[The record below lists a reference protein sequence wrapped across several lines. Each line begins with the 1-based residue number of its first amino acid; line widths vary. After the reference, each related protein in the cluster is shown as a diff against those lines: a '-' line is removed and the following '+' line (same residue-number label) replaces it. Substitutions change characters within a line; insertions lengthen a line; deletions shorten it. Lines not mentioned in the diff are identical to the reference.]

1 MRRSFERRV
10 SAIAALAGLLFP
22 SDSEAMLY
30 RVGVGVQV
38 GVSFFH
44 QKSAFTL
51 NLEAYGVGG
60 AVTRR
65 AGPGCEPS
73 VPLASVG
80 PMVGVNFARGGP
92 RIIGGA
98 VGGTAVGGGYGSVGG
113 EVGAVW
119 NAAGDPGLGLHLGAD
134 VGSQI
139 LVASV
144 ASEAFREVSAT
155 GGLRFAPPY
164 GALGVT
170 CVGRPRRDGEGCR
183 VTLGGQR
190 GWAAEAQEEAESVLA
205 FLDLATE
212 LMEHDALPDLIAA
225 ALDSAEDEIRHAL
238 LCAAE
243 AHAMPRLDAW
253 EPRATLRGNDG
264 LERLAHESIHDGWIN
279 EGNAARAARAK
290 RERATGTAR
299 RALAIIAS
307 DEARHAEVGARI
319 ATWALDR
326 RPRVV

>member
-1 MRRSFERRV
+1 MRRSFEGRL
-10 SAIAALAGLLFP
+10 SAVAALAALLFP
-22 SDSEAMLY
+22 SDAEAMLH
-30 RVGVGVQV
+30 RVGVGVQA
-38 GVSFFH
+38 GVSLFH
-44 QKSAFTL
+44 KKAAFTV
-51 NLEAYGVGG
+51 NLEAYTTWGK
-60 AVTRR
+60 VTHQSPLGC
-65 AGPGCEPS
+65 GPGPQMAG
-73 VPLASVG
+73 LG
-80 PMVGVNFARGGP
+80 PMVGVNVTRGGP
-92 RIIGGA
+92 RLIAGA
-98 VGGTAVGGGYGSVGG
+98 LGGTAIGDSSANVGG

-119 NAAGDPGLGLHLGAD
+119 NAAGDRGLGLHLGGD
-134 VGSQI
+134 VGLQV
-139 LVASV
+139 LAASIE
-144 ASEAFREVSAT
+144 SESFREVTAT
-155 GGLRFAPPY
+155 GGLRFGPPY
-164 GALGVT
+164 GANGRG
-170 CVGRPRRDGEGCR
+170 CSGRPRRDGEGCR

-212 LMEHDALPDLIAA
+212 LMEHDAPPELIAA
-225 ALDSAEDEIRHAL
+225 ALDSAEDEVRHAL